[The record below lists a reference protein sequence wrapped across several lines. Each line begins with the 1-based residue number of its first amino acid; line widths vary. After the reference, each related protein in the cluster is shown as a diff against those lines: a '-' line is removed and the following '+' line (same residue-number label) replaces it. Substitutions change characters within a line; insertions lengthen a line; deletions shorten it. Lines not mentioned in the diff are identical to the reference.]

1 MSAADNP
8 MKEQGME
15 RIVINPWTWK
25 DHWGYVDAN
34 EIVAGGLRTVYV
46 SGMGSV
52 DDDGAPVCVDDM
64 AGQMGKS
71 LDNLERML
79 GESGLDLSH
88 VVRLNMFTTD
98 VDRFIADYQPMA
110 ERLIASRCRPACTL
124 LGVTRLAFPQ
134 MLLEI
139 EATAVAEA

>member
-1 MSAADNP
+1 
-8 MKEQGME
+8 ME

-34 EIVAGGLRTVYV
+34 EIVAGGIRTVYL
-46 SGMGSV
+46 SGFGSV
-52 DDDGAPVCVDDM
+52 DDNGAPLHEGDM
-64 AGQMGKS
+64 GAQMEQS
-71 LDNLERML
+71 LRNLERML
-79 GESGLDLSH
+79 AESRLTLEH
-88 VVRLNMFTTD
+88 VVRLNMYTTD
-98 VDRFIADYQPMA
+98 VDAFIAAYGPMA
-110 ERLIASRCRPACTL
+110 KRLINAKCRPACTL